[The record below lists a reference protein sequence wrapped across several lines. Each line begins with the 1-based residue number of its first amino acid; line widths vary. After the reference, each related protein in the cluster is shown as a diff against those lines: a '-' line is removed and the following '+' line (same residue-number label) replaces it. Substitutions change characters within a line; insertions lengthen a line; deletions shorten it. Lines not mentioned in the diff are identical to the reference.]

1 MPDPFA
7 LLELDHRHVEALFEQ
22 LAESDE
28 GPERERL
35 VSDLEESLTAHMAF
49 EEGVVYPLVVEEID
63 AESAQEAE
71 TEHGLARDGLAK
83 VRELVAQPGFG
94 AAVES
99 LKGGIT
105 HHVEEE
111 EGEMFPKLRS
121 GTDADMQQRLG
132 ADLIAAKKAAGLP
145 VVPPEATKEQLVDMA
160 RDLDIDGRSTMN
172 RDQLIEAVTQ
182 AT

>member
-1 MPDPFA
+1 MADPFA
-7 LLELDHRHVEALFEQ
+7 MLELDHRHVEALFEQ
-22 LAESDE
+22 LAESEE

-35 VSDLEESLTAHMAF
+35 VSDLEESLTAHMSF
-49 EEGVVYPLVVEEID
+49 EEGEVYPLVVEEID
-63 AESAQEAE
+63 AVTALEAQN
-71 TEHGLARDGLAK
+71 EHNLAREGLTT
-83 VRELVAQPGFG
+83 VRQLVAEPGFG

-121 GTDADMQQRLG
+121 GTDSGIQERLA
-132 ADLIAAKKAAGLP
+132 ADLIAAKRAAGLP
-145 VVPPEATKEQLVDMA
+145 VVPPEATKEQLDEMA
-160 RDLDIDGRSTMN
+160 RDLEIDGRSTMD

-182 AT
+182 AS

>member
-1 MPDPFA
+1 MADPFA
-7 LLELDHRHVEALFEQ
+7 LLEFDHRHVEALFEQ
-22 LAESDE
+22 LADSEQ

-35 VSDLEESLTAHMAF
+35 VSDLEESLTAHMIF
-49 EEGVVYPLVVEEID
+49 EEGAIYPLVLEEMGT
-63 AESAQEAE
+63 ESAQEAE

-83 VRELVAQPGFG
+83 VRELVAEPGFG

-121 GTDADMQQRLG
+121 GTDGDVQQRLA
-132 ADLIAAKKAAGLP
+132 ADFIAAKRAASLP
-145 VVPPEATKEQLVDMA
+145 VVPPEATKEQLVELA
-160 RDLDIDGRSTMN
+160 RDLDIDGRSTMD
-172 RDQLIEAVTQ
+172 RDQLIDAVTQ
-182 AT
+182 AI

>member
-1 MPDPFA
+1 MADPFA

-22 LAESDE
+22 LAESEE

-35 VSDLEESLTAHMAF
+35 VSDLEESLTAHMIF
-49 EEGVVYPLVVEEID
+49 EEGAIYPLVLEEIG

-71 TEHGLARDGLAK
+71 TEHVLARDGLTK
-83 VRELVAQPGFG
+83 VRELVAEPGFG

-111 EGEMFPKLRS
+111 EDEMFPKLRS
-121 GTDADMQQRLG
+121 GTDRDVQQRLA
-132 ADLIAAKKAAGLP
+132 ADFIAAKRAAGLP
-145 VVPPEATKEQLVDMA
+145 IVPPEATKDQLVELA
-160 RDLDIDGRSTMN
+160 RDLDIDGRSTMD

>member
-1 MPDPFA
+1 MADPFA

-22 LAESDE
+22 LSDSEE

-35 VSDLEESLTAHMAF
+35 VSDLEESLTAHMRF
-49 EEGVVYPLVVEEID
+49 EEAAVYPLVVEEID

-71 TEHGLARDGLAK
+71 NEHGLAREGLVK
-83 VRELVAQPGFG
+83 VREMVAQPGFG

-121 GTDADMQQRLG
+121 GTDADVQQRLA

-145 VVPPEATKEQLVDMA
+145 VVPPEATKEQLFDMA
-160 RDLDIDGRSTMN
+160 RDLDIDGRSTMD
-172 RDQLIEAVTQ
+172 RDELIEAVTR
-182 AT
+182 AS

>member
-7 LLELDHRHVEALFEQ
+7 LLELDHRHVEALFAQ
-22 LAESDE
+22 LADSEE

-35 VSDLEESLTAHMAF
+35 VSDLEESLTAHMIF
-49 EEGVVYPLVVEEID
+49 EEGAIYPLVLKEMG
-63 AESAQEAE
+63 AESAHEAE
-71 TEHGLARDGLAK
+71 TEHGLARDGLTK
-83 VRELVAQPGFG
+83 VRELVAEPGFG

-111 EGEMFPKLRS
+111 EDEMFPKLRS
-121 GTDADMQQRLG
+121 GTDRDVQQRLA
-132 ADLIAAKKAAGLP
+132 ADFIAAKRAAGLP
-145 VVPPEATKEQLVDMA
+145 VVPPEATKDQLVELA
-160 RDLDIDGRSTMN
+160 RDLDIDGRSTMD
-172 RDQLIEAVTQ
+172 RDQLIQAVTQ

>member
-35 VSDLEESLTAHMAF
+35 VGDLEESLTAHMAF

-121 GTDADMQQRLG
+121 DTDADVQQRL
-132 ADLIAAKKAAGLP
+132 ATDFIAAKRAASLP

>member
-1 MPDPFA
+1 MADPFA

-22 LAESDE
+22 LAESEE

-35 VSDLEESLTAHMAF
+35 VGDLEESLTEHMAF
-49 EEGVVYPLVVEEID
+49 EEGAVYPLVVEKID

-71 TEHGLARDGLAK
+71 TEHRLARDGLAK

-99 LKGGIT
+99 LKGDIT

-121 GTDADMQQRLG
+121 DTDADVQQRL
-132 ADLIAAKKAAGLP
+132 ATDFITAKRAASLP